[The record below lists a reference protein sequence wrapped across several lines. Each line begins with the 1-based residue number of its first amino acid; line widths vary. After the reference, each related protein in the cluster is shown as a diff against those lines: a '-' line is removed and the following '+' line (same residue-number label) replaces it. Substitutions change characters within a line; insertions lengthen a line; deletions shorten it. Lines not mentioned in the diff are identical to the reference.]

1 MRYLHIGHDALIV
14 LDGALPLESLHLLVA
29 NLQTGKL
36 NQMSIQNFKR
46 L

>member
-14 LDGALPLESLHLLVA
+14 LDGTLPLESLHLLVA

-36 NQMSIQNFKR
+36 NVNPR